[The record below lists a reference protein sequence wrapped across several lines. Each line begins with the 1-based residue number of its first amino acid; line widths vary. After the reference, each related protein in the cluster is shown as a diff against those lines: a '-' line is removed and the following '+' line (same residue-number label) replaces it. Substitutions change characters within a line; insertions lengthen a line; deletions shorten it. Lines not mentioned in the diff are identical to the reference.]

1 MNNVGFQ
8 GTLVINGNGVGVV
21 VCTGE
26 RSQFGEVFR
35 MMQAEDP
42 PRHVRCLVLNSNIPD
57 LNPQMILNLRIHA
70 VSLLVTVTP
79 LGFWK
84 SACKL

>member
-1 MNNVGFQ
+1 MNNVAFQ
-8 GTLVINGNGVGVV
+8 GTLVIHGNGVGVV

-42 PRHVRCLVLNSNIPD
+42 PRCIRHYISITCISNLKLKMNVLKCNSVGVFD
-57 LNPQMILNLRIHA
+57 
-70 VSLLVTVTP
+70 
-79 LGFWK
+79 
-84 SACKL
+84 

>member
-1 MNNVGFQ
+1 MPSNGELHIQRGRHISVPSKAGRLEVNDMNNVAFQ
-8 GTLVINGNGVGVV
+8 GTLVIHGNGVGVV

-42 PRHVRCLVLNSNIPD
+42 PRCIR
-57 LNPQMILNLRIHA
+57 R
-70 VSLLVTVTP
+70 
-79 LGFWK
+79 
-84 SACKL
+84 